1 MTILSSRPN
10 PPVSAGIPTQQDVLD
25 AATPSI
31 RIVEWLTSRMHF
43 SDNSPTS
50 VAAAADMIE
59 EALECMELDDYAVQP
74 LLFGGPQRITFDV
87 AIKPFDIGA
96 FVFFQV
102 SFQVI

>member
-1 MTILSSRPN
+1 M
-10 PPVSAGIPTQQDVLD
+10 LD

-31 RIVEWLTSRMHF
+31 RIVEWLSSRMHF
-43 SDNSPTS
+43 SDNSPVS
-50 VAAAADMIE
+50 VAAATEVIE

-74 LLFGGPQRITFDV
+74 MIGTRHQITFDV